1 VAGTG
6 TNRLEGAR
14 VPPVYELLV
23 LQSERK
29 RRNPVN
35 QLSNNVLNIHLYF
48 IELQHRKIRKKENQT
63 RSKQQQN
70 RQI

>member
-14 VPPVYELLV
+14 VPSVYELLV

-35 QLSNNVLNIHLYF
+35 QLSNNVLNIHLYL
-48 IELQHRKIRKKENQT
+48 IELQHEKIIKKENQT